1 MSPKPRRSLLMKSAA
16 KKTTGKLSSKKKQ
29 DEFLSALDFFAEAG
43 LLKRIKRSGWW
54 VAGIDDPETVA
65 EHSFR
70 TAVIAFYIAHVEGVD
85 PYKTMTMAL
94 FNDIHEARINDL
106 HKMGHYYI
114 EFRDAEKKVFF
125 DQVKDLH
132 PNVKDA
138 LGQMRNDYDAQ
149 QSKESIAARDADI
162 LECLVQAKEYYEN
175 GHTTAKKFFQI
186 APGHLKTK
194 TAQQLWQKFMSWDSH
209 DWWQSVVKFER

>member
-1 MSPKPRRSLLMKSAA
+1 MKSPG
-16 KKTTGKLSSKKKQ
+16 KKNNLKRSVPRKK

-132 PNVKDA
+132 PKVKHS
-138 LGQMRNDYDAQ
+138 LGQMRSDYDAQ
-149 QSKESIAARDADI
+149 LSQESIVARDADI

>member
-1 MSPKPRRSLLMKSAA
+1 MK
-16 KKTTGKLSSKKKQ
+16 LPSKKVRRKAGSP
-29 DEFLSALDFFAEAG
+29 ETHALNFFAEAG

-70 TAVIAFYIAHVEGVD
+70 TAVIAYYIAHVEEVD
-85 PYKTMTMAL
+85 PYKAVTMAL

-125 DQVKDLH
+125 DQIEYLDGRVKSALH
-132 PNVKDA
+132 RSRDE
-138 LGQMRNDYDAQ
+138 YDKQ
-149 QSKESIAARDADI
+149 QTNESVVARDADI
-162 LECLVQAKEYYEN
+162 LECLVQAKEYFES
-175 GHTTAKKFFQI
+175 GHLTAKKFFQI

-194 TAQQLWQKFMSWDSH
+194 TAQKLWKQIKSWDSH

>member
-1 MSPKPRRSLLMKSAA
+1 MRSSNKRTPAKPA
-16 KKTTGKLSSKKKQ
+16 KRKR

-70 TAVIAFYIAHVEGVD
+70 TAIIAFYMAHLEGVD

-114 EFRDAEKKVFF
+114 EFRHAEKKVFL
-125 DQVKDLH
+125 DQVENLN
-132 PNVKDA
+132 PAVKKTLNA
-138 LGQMRNDYDAQ
+138 MRGDYDEQ
-149 QSKESIAARDADI
+149 ISRESIVARDADI

-175 GHTTAKKFFQI
+175 GHQTARKFFQI
-186 APGHLKTK
+186 APDHLKTR
-194 TAQQLWQKFMSWDSH
+194 TARQLWEKFQTWDSH

>member
-1 MSPKPRRSLLMKSAA
+1 MKIPTQKVKRKPRS
-16 KKTTGKLSSKKKQ
+16 Q
-29 DEFLSALDFFAEAG
+29 EVHALNFFAEAG

-70 TAVIAFYIAHVEGVD
+70 TAIIAYYIAHVEGVD
-85 PYKTMTMAL
+85 PYKAVTMAL

-114 EFRDAEKKVFF
+114 EFRDAEKKVFS
-125 DQVKDLH
+125 DQIHELDVRVKR
-132 PNVKDA
+132 A
-138 LGQMRNDYDAQ
+138 LSAMRDEYDKQ
-149 QSKESIAARDADI
+149 NSKESIAARDADI

-175 GHTTAKKFFQI
+175 GHLTAKKFFQI

-194 TAQQLWQKFMSWDSH
+194 TAQKLWKQVQAWDSH
-209 DWWQSVVKFER
+209 DWWQTVVKFER

>member
-1 MSPKPRRSLLMKSAA
+1 MKLPNKKVKTKQRSQE
-16 KKTTGKLSSKKKQ
+16 TH
-29 DEFLSALDFFAEAG
+29 ALNFFAEAG

-54 VAGIDDPETVA
+54 VAGIDNPETVA

-70 TAVIAFYIAHVEGVD
+70 TAVIAYYIAHVEDVD
-85 PYKTMTMAL
+85 PYKAVTMAL

-114 EFRDAEKKVFF
+114 EFRDAEKKVFA
-125 DQVKDLH
+125 DQIHALDIRVK
-132 PNVKDA
+132 NA
-138 LGQMRNDYDAQ
+138 LSAMRGEYDKQ
-149 QSKESIAARDADI
+149 QSKESIVARDADI

-175 GHTTAKKFFQI
+175 GHVIAKKFFQQ
-186 APGHLKTK
+186 APGHLRTK
-194 TAQQLWQKFMSWDSH
+194 TACRLWKEILTWDSH

>member
-1 MSPKPRRSLLMKSAA
+1 MKLPSKKVKSKPRP
-16 KKTTGKLSSKKKQ
+16 Q
-29 DEFLSALDFFAEAG
+29 EIHALNFFAEAG

-70 TAVIAFYIAHVEGVD
+70 TAVIAFYIAHVEEVD
-85 PYKTMTMAL
+85 PYKAVTMAL

-114 EFRDAEKKVFF
+114 EFRDAEKKVFA
-125 DQVKDLH
+125 DQIHCLDLRVK
-132 PNVKDA
+132 NA
-138 LGQMRNDYDAQ
+138 LSKIRDDYDKQ
-149 QSKESIAARDADI
+149 LSKESIVARDADI

-175 GHTTAKKFFQI
+175 GHLTAKKFFQI

-194 TAQQLWQKFMSWDSH
+194 TAQKLWKQVQKWDSH
-209 DWWQSVVKFER
+209 DWWQTVVKFER